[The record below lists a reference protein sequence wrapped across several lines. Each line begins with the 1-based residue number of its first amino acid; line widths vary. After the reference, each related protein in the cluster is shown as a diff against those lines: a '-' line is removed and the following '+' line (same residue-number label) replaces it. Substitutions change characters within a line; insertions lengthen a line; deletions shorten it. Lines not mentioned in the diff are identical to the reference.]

1 MIDRPAPAS
10 RIAPVLMAFIWFMM
24 VVGGGLPARA
34 QAKLAGEIDTDVL
47 GMPSGPWPFVRMGPR
62 GPETYLI
69 PTQLD
74 AIRRLPEPERSSILR
89 FVEDH
94 DASLYFL
101 RETGRR
107 LVAELN
113 PDRIRAGPEYM
124 MDLGEVMM
132 GVDFH
137 RDQTDNPLHAHEPVL
152 KALPPYSRV
161 VLLVPT
167 AILPKV
173 RARLETLGLSK
184 RVRLVVSQDQSGKS
198 PGEGVTRWVRDVAF
212 VARDGAR
219 SVLLVSLA
227 HKYYLDVAHNDLA
240 YLGRLGDRTHQVVRL
255 PIFFRGG
262 NLAVASAGRAVLL
275 VGSDEVKMNRQ
286 WFAEGFGFTPLP
298 NALAEILQFATGVK
312 EVVILPNSRNLYH
325 VDLFITPLGEG
336 SIGLLAPDDL
346 DRMDDADRAV
356 LLRTREILQGLGFR
370 VVPIPTTVARL
381 EHFQSSTNIVHFTE
395 RGTGR
400 RRALVPMF
408 PEPAAQPPALG
419 VNARVLEAYRSAGID
434 PIAVE
439 DRFYPRWGN
448 THCAVLP
455 LR

>member
-1 MIDRPAPAS
+1 MVARPAPAS
-10 RIAPVLMAFIWFMM
+10 RTIPVLMAVIWFIL
-24 VVGGGLPARA
+24 VVVGGLPASA
-34 QAKLAGEIDTDVL
+34 QAKLVGQIDSDVL
-47 GMPSGPWPFVRMGPR
+47 GMPSGPWPFVRMGPD

-74 AIRRLPEPERSSILR
+74 AISRLPEPERSSILR
-89 FVEDH
+89 FVEEH
-94 DASLYFL
+94 DASLSSL
-101 RETGRR
+101 RETSRR

-113 PDRIRAGPEYM
+113 PDRVRASPEYT

-137 RDQTDNPLHAHEPVL
+137 RDRTDNPLHAHEPVF
-152 KALPPYSRV
+152 KALPSYTKV
-161 VLLVPT
+161 VLVAPT

-173 RARLETLGLSK
+173 RARLAALGLSK
-184 RVRLVVSQDQSGKS
+184 RVRLLVSQDQSGKS

-212 VARDGAR
+212 VAKDGER

-227 HKYYLDVAHNDLA
+227 HKYFLDVALNDLA
-240 YLGRLGDRTHQVVRL
+240 YLGRLSDRTHQVVRM

-262 NLAVASAGRAVLL
+262 NLAIASAGRTVLL
-275 VGSDEVKMNRQ
+275 VGSDEVKMNQ
-286 WFAEGFGFTPLP
+286 KWFAEGFGFTPLP
-298 NALAEILQFATGVK
+298 NALPEILRFATGAK

-336 SIGLLAPDDL
+336 TIGLLAPDDPE
-346 DRMDDADRAV
+346 RMDHDDRAV
-356 LLRTREILQGLGFR
+356 LLRTRETLQDRGFR
-370 VVPIPTTVARL
+370 VVPIPTTVARMR
-381 EHFQSSTNIVHFTE
+381 HFQSSTNIVNFTE

-408 PEPAAQPPALG
+408 PEPADVPAALS
-419 VNARVLEAYRSAGID
+419 VNVRVLAAYRGAGID

-439 DRFYPRWGN
+439 DRFHPHWGN
-448 THCAVLP
+448 THCVVLP